1 MRALLTAACA
11 VSVLAVSDAYTA
23 SNGVPQA
30 TAGAGS
36 GAISGYAIS
45 GVHYELEG
53 GGVSAV
59 SFSLDPPEARDARVQ
74 VSPVGGWFPC
84 TIATG
89 VASCALGGVA
99 PTELE
104 RLVVVVAG

>member
-1 MRALLTAACA
+1 MKVWLTAACA
-11 VSVLAVSDAYTA
+11 VAVLAVTDAYTA

-30 TAGAGS
+30 AAGAGS

-53 GGVSAV
+53 TVVSAV
-59 SFSLDPPEARDARVQ
+59 SFSLDPPDARTARIR
-74 VSPVGGWFPC
+74 VSPSGGWLPC

-99 PTELE
+99 LTELE
-104 RLVVVVAG
+104 RLVVVASG

>member
-1 MRALLTAACA
+1 MKVWFTAACA
-11 VSVLAVSDAYTA
+11 VAVLAATDAYTA
-23 SNGVPQA
+23 SNGVPEA

-45 GVHYELEG
+45 GVRYELEG
-53 GGVSAV
+53 AGVSAV
-59 SFSLDPPEARDARVQ
+59 SFSLDPPEARSARVR

-89 VASCALGGVA
+89 VASCPLGGVA
-99 PTELE
+99 VTELE
-104 RLVVVVAG
+104 RLVVVAAG